1 MARIL
6 LVEDDK
12 DQATTI
18 EEWLSSEHHNI
29 VVSHDGEEGQYR
41 VENDTFDVIILDWDL
56 PKVAG
61 IDILKRYRM
70 KKGST
75 PVIMLTGKGTINDRE
90 SGLDGGA
97 DDYLTKPFS
106 LRELSAR
113 IRAVLR
119 RPGEV
124 KSNVLTVG
132 KLVLDPVK
140 HRVTKN
146 GEEVQLLPRDF
157 ALLEFF
163 MRNVDVV
170 FSTDALLQRVW
181 EDDTDA
187 TSDALRTAIKRLRK
201 RLDDGDDEAKS
212 VIEKIPRVGY
222 RMRQ

>member
-6 LVEDDK
+6 LVEDDR

-18 EEWLSSEHHNI
+18 DEWLTAEHHN
-29 VVSHDGEEGQYR
+29 VVIAYDGEEGAYR
-41 VENDTFDVIILDWDL
+41 IDNDVFDVIVLDWDL
-56 PKVAG
+56 PKMTG
-61 IDILKRYRM
+61 IDVLKRYRV

-75 PVIMLTGKGTINDRE
+75 PVIMLTGKGSIADRE

-113 IRAVLR
+113 IRALLR

-124 KSNVLTVG
+124 KSNVLTVRN
-132 KLVLDPVK
+132 LVLDPVK
-140 HRVTKN
+140 HSVTKN
-146 GEEVQLLPRDF
+146 GEEVMLLPRDF

-163 MRNVDVV
+163 MRNLDVV
-170 FSTDALLQRVW
+170 FSTDALIQRVW
-181 EDDTDA
+181 EDDSDV

-201 RLDDGDDEAKS
+201 KLDDGEDESKS
-212 VIEKIPRVGY
+212 VIENIPRVGY
-222 RMRQ
+222 RMRA

>member
-18 EEWLSSEHHNI
+18 EEWLTAEHHNV
-29 VVSHDGEEGQYR
+29 VVSYDGEEGCYR
-41 VENDTFDVIILDWDL
+41 VENDAFDVIVLDWDL
-56 PKVAG
+56 PKMSG
-61 IDILKRYRM
+61 IEILKRYRL

-75 PVIMLTGKGTINDRE
+75 PIIMLTGKGSINDRE

-113 IRAVLR
+113 IRALMR
-119 RPGEV
+119 RPSEV
-124 KSNVLTVG
+124 KSNVLIVG
-132 KLVLDPVK
+132 KLQLDPVK
-140 HRVTKN
+140 HRVTKA

-157 ALLEFF
+157 ALLEFL

-181 EDDTDA
+181 EDDSDA
-187 TSDALRTAIKRLRK
+187 SSDALRTAIKRLRK
-201 RLDDGDDEAKS
+201 KLDDGEDESKS
-212 VIEKIPRVGY
+212 VIENIPRVGY
-222 RMRQ
+222 RMRL

>member
-1 MARIL
+1 
-6 LVEDDK
+6 
-12 DQATTI
+12 
-18 EEWLSSEHHNI
+18 
-29 VVSHDGEEGQYR
+29 VVISYDGEEGQYR
-41 VENDTFDVIILDWDL
+41 IENDVFDVIVLDWDL
-56 PKVAG
+56 PKITG
-61 IDILKRYRM
+61 LEILKRFRM
-70 KKGST
+70 KKGTT
-75 PVIMLTGKGTINDRE
+75 PIIMLTGKGTISDRE

-113 IRAVLR
+113 IRALLR
-119 RPGEV
+119 RPSEV

-132 KLVLDPVK
+132 KFILDPVK

-146 GEEVQLLPRDF
+146 GEEMQLLPRDF

-201 RLDDGDDEAKS
+201 KLDDGEDETKS
-212 VIEKIPRVGY
+212 VIENIPRVGY
-222 RMRQ
+222 RMRE

>member
-6 LVEDDK
+6 LVEDDN

-18 EEWLSSEHHNI
+18 EEWLSSEHHN
-29 VVSHDGEEGQYR
+29 VVISCDGEEGQYR
-41 VENDTFDVIILDWDL
+41 IENDSFDVIVLDWDL
-56 PKVAG
+56 PKVTG
-61 IDILKRYRM
+61 LEILKRYRM
-70 KKGST
+70 KKGNT
-75 PVIMLTGKGTINDRE
+75 PIIMLTGKGTISDRE

-113 IRAVLR
+113 IRALLR
-119 RPGEV
+119 RPSEV

-140 HRVTKN
+140 YRVTKN

-181 EDDTDA
+181 EDDSDA

-201 RLDDGDDEAKS
+201 KLDEGEDETKS
-212 VIEKIPRVGY
+212 VIENIPRVGY
-222 RMRQ
+222 RMRL